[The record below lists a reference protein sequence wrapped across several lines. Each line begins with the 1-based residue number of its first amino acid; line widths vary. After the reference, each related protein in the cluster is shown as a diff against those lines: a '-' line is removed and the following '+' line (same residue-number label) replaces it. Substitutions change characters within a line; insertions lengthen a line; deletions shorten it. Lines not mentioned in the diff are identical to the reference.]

1 MIFSMAVL
9 IATVERGWEKK
20 TSISIEELLAE
31 DEGRQEDVDIKS
43 KEIKALCKLFKIGFD
58 YLFAED
64 EERGGKKSGDE
75 KSKNL
80 RIG

>member
-1 MIFSMAVL
+1 M
-9 IATVERGWEKK
+9 
-20 TSISIEELLAE
+20 
-31 DEGRQEDVDIKS
+31 DIKS

-64 EERGGKKSGDE
+64 EERGGRRVEMK